1 MSEKENEFT
10 FDKDFSDYFTQGEY
24 KAPIY
29 RESSTVRAA
38 NDALNKQLAQKP
50 GAYQSQWQT
59 QLNDTMGRIMNRD
72 KFSYDVNG
80 DALYQ
85 QYKDKYIQQ
94 GKMAMQDTMGQAAA
108 MTGGYGNSYA
118 ASVGNQAYQASLQQL
133 NDVIP
138 ELYQM
143 AYDRYAQE
151 GQDLLNQYGLL
162 SDRENTDYGRYRD
175 KVSDFNTER
184 DYLAGRYDSERSFD
198 YSKYTDKRD
207 FDYSKYTNDRNF
219 AYGQYSDDKNLA
231 YTEYQNQIANQQWKD
246 EYQLALDKFEFDKEQ
261 ASKVATTG
269 GGGNGGNNGGNT
281 PTLDAKDYNDVLMN
295 AATYAEQGKNALKTY
310 LNGLVSRGLSQDE
323 AADIYEQYFPNSPPK
338 ADNTTHKLTLM
349 EQRMA
354 KMK

>member
-1 MSEKENEFT
+1 MSEKEKEFT
-10 FDKDFSDYFTQGEY
+10 FDKDFSDYFSQGNY
-24 KAPIY
+24 TAPTYI
-29 RESSTVRAA
+29 ESGAVRDAK
-38 NDALNKQLAQKP
+38 NALNAQLAQKP

-59 QLNDTMGRIMNRD
+59 QLNDTMNKIMNRD

-108 MTGGYGNSYA
+108 MTGGYGNSYV

-246 EYQLALDKFEFDKEQ
+246 EYQLALDKFEFDKDQ
-261 ASKVATTG
+261 ANKPVVVAPQKE
-269 GGGNGGNNGGNT
+269 
-281 PTLDAKDYNDVLMN
+281 PTLTAKQYYDVLMN

-323 AADIYEQYFPNSPPK
+323 AADIYEQYFPTKLPNSGGRPGGRNG
-338 ADNTTHKLTLM
+338 AVNVIN
-349 EQRMA
+349 
-354 KMK
+354 

>member
-10 FDKDFSDYFTQGEY
+10 FDKDFSDYFSQGDY
-24 KAPIY
+24 IAPTYI
-29 RESSTVRAA
+29 ESGAVRDAK
-38 NDALNKQLAQKP
+38 NALNAQLAQKP

-59 QLNDTMGRIMNRD
+59 QLNDTMSKIMNRD

-118 ASVGNQAYQASLQQL
+118 ASVGNQAYQASLQNL

-143 AYDRYAQE
+143 AYDRYNQE

-162 SDRENTDYGRYRD
+162 SDRENTDYGRHRD
-175 KVSDFNTER
+175 KVSDFYTER
-184 DYLAGRYDSERSFD
+184 DYLAGRYDSERGFD

-219 AYGQYSDDKNLA
+219 AYGQYSDDRNLA
-231 YTEYQNQIANQQWKD
+231 YTDYRNGVADQQWKD
-246 EYQLALDKFEFDKEQ
+246 NYDLALEQFNFNKEQ
-261 ASKVATTG
+261 ANKPVAVAPQKE
-269 GGGNGGNNGGNT
+269 
-281 PTLDAKDYNDVLMN
+281 PTLTAEQYYDVLTN
-295 AATYAEQGKNALKTY
+295 AASEAKQGKERLRTY
-310 LNGLVSRGLSQDE
+310 LNGMVGRGLSQDE
-323 AADIYEQYFPNSPPK
+323 AADIFEQYFPTN
-338 ADNTTHKLTLM
+338 
-349 EQRMA
+349 A
-354 KMK
+354 KVGGTSKNWQDVSLN